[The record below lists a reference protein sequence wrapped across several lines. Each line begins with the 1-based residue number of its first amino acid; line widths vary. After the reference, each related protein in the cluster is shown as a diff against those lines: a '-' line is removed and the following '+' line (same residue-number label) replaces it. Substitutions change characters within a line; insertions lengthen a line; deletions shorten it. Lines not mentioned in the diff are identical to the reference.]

1 MQYTRLSNETDEE
14 LIYRICSQ
22 KDIIGTWNAV
32 ADILNSIIG
41 VEMDESTY
49 RKKYAKLKGVPSY
62 HSTDLND
69 AFDLEKEKIKIRD
82 ERNELRRLIREQAR
96 RESYKDQ
103 IIRSLS
109 TYPGVQLN
117 YQPKLQIEYTPEEN
131 DMIISLFDLHAG
143 LEVHNHVNNFNST
156 VLANRLHQY
165 LDKICSVA
173 LLHKSEK
180 GYVILSELLSG
191 IIHPTLRIENNQ
203 DLIDQFLFVTDCIAQ
218 FLVELSQIFTE
229 VHVYMAPGNHS
240 RISPNKEESLAHENM
255 DNLALPFLEAKLQN
269 YHNIFC
275 HKNEVEQSIAIFS
288 VRDNLV
294 VSSHGDKETPANAIQ
309 RLTLFLGQQPDLYY
323 CGHMHT
329 NALTTIANSKVI
341 QSGCISGSDSFCMD
355 KRLANSPEQTLSIIT
370 SEGLDCLYDV
380 TLK

>member
-41 VEMDESTY
+41 VDMDESTY
-49 RKKYAKLKGVPSY
+49 RKKYSKLKNVPSCCPAKLPEE
-62 HSTDLND
+62 LN
-69 AFDLEKEKIKIRD
+69 LEKEKIKIRD

-96 RESYKDQ
+96 RESYRDQ

-109 TYPGVQLN
+109 SFPGVQLD
-117 YQPKLQIEYTPEEN
+117 YQPRLQFEYDPAEN
-131 DMIISLFDLHAG
+131 DIIISLFDLHAG
-143 LEVHNHVNNFNST
+143 LEVHNHVNDFDSDI
-156 VLANRLHQY
+156 LADRLRQY

-173 LLHKSEK
+173 LLHKPEK

-203 DLIDQFLFVTDCIAQ
+203 DLIEQFLSVTDYVAQ
-218 FLVELSQIFTE
+218 FLVELSQIFKE

-329 NALTTIANSKVI
+329 NALTTVTNSKVI
-341 QSGCISGSDSFCMD
+341 QSGCMSGSDSFCMD

>member
-69 AFDLEKEKIKIRD
+69 AFDFEKEKIKIRD

-117 YQPKLQIEYTPEEN
+117 YQPKLQIEYTPAEN

-143 LEVHNHVNNFNST
+143 LEVHNHVNNFDST

-229 VHVYMAPGNHS
+229 VHVYMAPGNHC
-240 RISPNKEESLAHENM
+240 
-255 DNLALPFLEAKLQN
+255 DF
-269 YHNIFC
+269 FC
-275 HKNEVEQSIAIFS
+275 K
-288 VRDNLV
+288 
-294 VSSHGDKETPANAIQ
+294 G
-309 RLTLFLGQQPDLYY
+309 
-323 CGHMHT
+323 
-329 NALTTIANSKVI
+329 
-341 QSGCISGSDSFCMD
+341 
-355 KRLANSPEQTLSIIT
+355 
-370 SEGLDCLYDV
+370 
-380 TLK
+380 